1 VQALS
6 LVLQAIV
13 LVLTA
18 LVFARVIL
26 SWVDPRGGNV
36 LSRFVIEMTEPL
48 LAPIRRVLPQTGFI
62 DFAPTILLVILFVLL
77 RAL

>member
-1 VQALS
+1 MQALS

-26 SWVDPRGGNV
+26 SWVDPRGGNA

-48 LAPIRRVLPQTGFI
+48 LAPIRRVLPQTGMI

>member
-6 LVLQAIV
+6 LVLQAIL

-26 SWVDPRGGNV
+26 SWVDPRGGNA

-48 LAPIRRVLPQTGFI
+48 LAPIRRVLPQTGMI